1 MPSFGTETILLVDDE
16 KATRDLGNETVTAV
30 DYKVLVAITGRG
42 ALAMYVKARDEIS
55 LVILD
60 LMMHRYDSV

>member
-16 KATRDLGNETVTAV
+16 KAIRDLGNETATAV

-42 ALAMYVKARDEIS
+42 ALAMYVKARDKIS

-60 LMMHRYDSV
+60 LIMHRYDSV